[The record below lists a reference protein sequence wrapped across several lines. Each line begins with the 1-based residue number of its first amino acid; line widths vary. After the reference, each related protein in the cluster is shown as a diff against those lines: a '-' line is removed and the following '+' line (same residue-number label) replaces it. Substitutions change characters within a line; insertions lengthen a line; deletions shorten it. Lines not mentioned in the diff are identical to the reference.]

1 MIDKQLLV
9 ELLQEIK
16 GEQHLSPNEEDNV
29 VIGYKKDAAYDIN
42 ECCGEQINYGVD
54 LKARSL
60 LKNFVLYAR
69 YSRLAEFRQLYA
81 GEYAY
86 LQAKY
91 YEPSDV

>member
-1 MIDKQLLV
+1 MSDYERYELV
-9 ELLQEIK
+9 EEIR
-16 GEQHLSPNEEDNV
+16 GEQHISPNEGDNV
-29 VIGYKKDAAYDIN
+29 VMGYLKDAQYDID
-42 ECCGEQINYGVD
+42 EYCGEKINYNVD

-91 YEPSDV
+91 YKPSDL

>member
-1 MIDKQLLV
+1 MTDSQLY
-9 ELLQEIK
+9 ELLEEIR
-16 GEQHLSPNEEDNV
+16 GEQHISLNEDDNV
-29 VIGYKKDAAYDIN
+29 VMGYLKDAQYDID
-42 ECCGEQINYGVD
+42 ECCGEKINYKVD

-91 YEPSDV
+91 YKPSDV

>member
-1 MIDKQLLV
+1 MTEDQLY
-9 ELLQEIK
+9 ELLEEIR
-16 GEQHLSPNEEDNV
+16 GEQHISPSEDDNV
-29 VIGYKKDAAYDIN
+29 VLGYLKEAQYDIN
-42 ECCGEQINYGVD
+42 ECCGEQINYEVD

-69 YSRLAEFRQLYA
+69 FARLAEFRQLYA

-91 YEPSDV
+91 YKPSDV

>member
-1 MIDKQLLV
+1 MTDSQLY
-9 ELLQEIK
+9 ELLEEIR
-16 GEQHLSPNEEDNV
+16 GEQHISPNEDDNV
-29 VIGYKKDAAYDIN
+29 IMGYLKDAQYDID
-42 ECCGEQINYGVD
+42 ECCGEKINYKVD

-91 YEPSDV
+91 YKPSDV

>member
-1 MIDKQLLV
+1 MTDSKLN
-9 ELLQEIK
+9 ELLEEIK
-16 GEQHLSPNEEDNV
+16 GEQHISPNEDDDV
-29 VIGYKKDAAYDIN
+29 VMGYLRDAQYDIN
-42 ECCGEQINYGVD
+42 EVCGEKINYDVD
-54 LKARSL
+54 FKARSL

-91 YEPSDV
+91 YKPSDV